1 MIALFKKGRTHI
13 VNDLDCTIVRVETIE
28 QMNALLA
35 EGGHFHTVE
44 ELYGSGE
51 EKPKRGRK
59 AKSAEDA
66 ADVVELAESEP
77 VASADENQDS
87 AD

>member
-1 MIALFKKGRTHI
+1 MIALYKKGRTHI

-44 ELYGSGE
+44 ELYGAGE
-51 EKPKRGRK
+51 EKPRKRRS
-59 AKSAEDA
+59 KSVEDTAE
-66 ADVVELAESEP
+66 VVESAESEP
-77 VASADENQDS
+77 VASADEDENT
-87 AD
+87 AH